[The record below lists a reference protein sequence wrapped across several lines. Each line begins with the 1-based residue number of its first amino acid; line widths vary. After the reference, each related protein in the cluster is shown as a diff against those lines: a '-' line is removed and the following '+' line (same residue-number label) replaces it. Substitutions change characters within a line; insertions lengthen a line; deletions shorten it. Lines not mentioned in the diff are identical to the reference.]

1 MKISNTSNRLK
12 EYMAINNMRQ
22 VDILNLCKPY
32 CDKYNVAM
40 PKNVLSQYINGRN
53 EPKQDK
59 LTILGLA
66 LNVSEVW
73 LMGYDVPMER
83 DAKVAP
89 ASSDKTASANTD
101 IFSYE
106 NIYPIKTKK
115 FPLLGEIACGKPI
128 FADEEFGT
136 FIEASDSIKADFC
149 LKAKGDS
156 MINARIYDGDVVFIR
171 EQPMVE
177 NGEVAAVIIN
187 DEATL
192 KRVYYYK
199 NESKLVLSAENP
211 KYPPFVYTNEELNS
225 IRILGKAVAF
235 MSLV

>member
-1 MKISNTSNRLK
+1 MFGEKLRIARKNKGLTLEQLAVLYNT
-12 EYMAINNMRQ
+12 
-22 VDILNLCKPY
+22 
-32 CDKYNVAM
+32 KYNGALSKGTLSKYENNNQEPMVTTVA
-40 PKNVLSQYINGRN
+40 N
-53 EPKQDK
+53 
-59 LTILGLA
+59 LA
-66 LNVSEVW
+66 NLLNVSMDYLINENN
-73 LMGYDVPMER
+73 
-83 DAKVAP
+83 
-89 ASSDKTASANTD
+89 SSDKTTSGNTD

-115 FPLLGEIACGKPI
+115 FPLLGDTACGEPI

-171 EQPMVE
+171 KQPMVE

-199 NESKLVLSAENP
+199 AESKLVLNAENP
-211 KYPPFVYTNEELNS
+211 KYTPFIYSNEELNS